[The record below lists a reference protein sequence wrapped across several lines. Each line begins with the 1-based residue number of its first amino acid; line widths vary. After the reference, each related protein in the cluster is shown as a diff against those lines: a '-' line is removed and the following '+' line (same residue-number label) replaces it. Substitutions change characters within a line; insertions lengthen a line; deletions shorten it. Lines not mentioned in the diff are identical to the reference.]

1 MFLQVSRKATLTDEV
16 ISNLLQAHKTMAIAE
31 EVDVKGLIALSRYLL
46 RLIQKGDDELVGV
59 ILQKNEDGGHN
70 LCG

>member
-16 ISNLLQAHKTMAIAE
+16 ISDLLQAHKTMATAE

-46 RLIQKGDDELVGV
+46 RLIQKCDDEFVELASPSN
-59 ILQKNEDGGHN
+59 KDGS
-70 LCG
+70 